1 MVRGE
6 AATPKIEYETHWVD
20 GVGTRKY
27 IDSLPLNGRSFL
39 QLASIEPGVTVSA
52 GSLGQYNRQFD
63 VNILG
68 SGSETVRI
76 TVDGATVNDSV
87 TGGTQQN
94 LSQEVVQEFQ
104 VSIANFDLSTGITGS
119 GAVNVVTR
127 SGGNDFHGSAFFYF
141 RDHNMAAYPYLQRD
155 PNTPDPFF
163 ARRQPGF
170 WVGGPVKKDK
180 LFFFGN
186 YEHSNQRGVFSIV
199 PSSPEFSGFATN
211 ASTPYNQN
219 LLGARLDYR
228 ISQKHSAFLRYGHDG
243 NNSFS
248 PPGNQLPSGWVDNN
262 NYADSGV
269 FSVVSSLSPRLVN
282 EFRYSM
288 TYWSNTN
295 NPPSVSQC
303 PAPCIGLGGAQININ
318 GISGF
323 SIGNASNAPQSRVL
337 RRHIF
342 ADNVTFQ
349 KGSHRLQF
357 GGEWEYQKGTGTYA
371 YADPASITVFSPDN
385 VRAFN
390 AFFAANGL
398 SFLSYKLPSSFT
410 TYTDIL
416 QLPVAGRAFSVEAK
430 RAAPR
435 LTRRQADE

>member
-170 WVGGPVKKDK
+170 WVGGPIKKDK
-180 LFFFGN
+180 LFFFGS
-186 YEHSNQRGVFSIV
+186 YEHNNQRGVYSSL
-199 PSSPEFSGFATN
+199 PSTPEFVGLGTN
-211 ASTPYNQN
+211 ASTPYNGN
-219 LLGARLDYR
+219 LVGVRLDYR
-228 ISQKHSAFLRYGHDG
+228 INDKHSAFLRYSHDG
-243 NNSFS
+243 NNSYAPANGGSF
-248 PPGNQLPSGWVDNN
+248 PS
-262 NYADSGV
+262 NYDVNTNWADSGV
-269 FSVVSSLSPRLVN
+269 FSVVSSLKPNLVN
-282 EFRYSM
+282 EFPYSF
-288 TYWSNTN
+288 TFWSNKN
-295 NPPSVSQC
+295 DPPTSSPC
-303 PAPCIGLGGAQININ
+303 PTPALRMGD
-318 GISGF
+318 
-323 SIGNASNAPQSRVL
+323 PQ
-337 RRHIF
+337 
-342 ADNVTFQ
+342 
-349 KGSHRLQF
+349 
-357 GGEWEYQKGTGTYA
+357 
-371 YADPASITVFSPDN
+371 
-385 VRAFN
+385 
-390 AFFAANGL
+390 
-398 SFLSYKLPSSFT
+398 
-410 TYTDIL
+410 
-416 QLPVAGRAFSVEAK
+416 
-430 RAAPR
+430 
-435 LTRRQADE
+435 LTI